1 MTVAKKIR
9 LLRQRKGLSQEE
21 VALKL
26 GISVPALSKIETG
39 TTDVNISRIEQIAAL
54 FGVTLMALLQ
64 WDGEG
69 QPGSNEEIESLSQK
83 LINRDAQVIELQK
96 QIIRLMEALKD

>member
-1 MTVAKKIR
+1 MTIAQKIR

-26 GISVPALSKIETG
+26 GISIPALSKIETG
-39 TTDVNISRIEQIAAL
+39 ITDVNISRIEQIATL
-54 FGVTLMALLQ
+54 FGVTLMTLLQ

-69 QPGSNEEIESLSQK
+69 EPGSSDEIESLSQK
-83 LINRDAQVIELQK
+83 LIRRDAQVIELQK
-96 QIIRLMEALKD
+96 QIIRLLEALKH